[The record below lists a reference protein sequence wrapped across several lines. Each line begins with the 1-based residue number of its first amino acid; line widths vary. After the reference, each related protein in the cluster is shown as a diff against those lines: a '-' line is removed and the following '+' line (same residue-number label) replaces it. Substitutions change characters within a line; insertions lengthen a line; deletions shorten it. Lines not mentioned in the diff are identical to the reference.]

1 MENDNYE
8 TAAEQQLDYGQGAAE
23 VQWAADKEDLT
34 GLEMSNLP
42 IYRAVLNV
50 ADFAAKD
57 FAMIRRNGF
66 GGSDASVLVGV
77 NPYTKTYMEVS
88 GRRGITEPLVV
99 QKAREYLTAEEEE
112 VGTLAAVRKGRSLP
126 LSA

>member
-23 VQWAADKEDLT
+23 VQWATDKEDLT

-66 GGSDASVLVGV
+66 GGSDASVLIGA
-77 NPYTKTYMEVS
+77 NPYTKNLYGS
-88 GRRGITEPLVV
+88 FW
-99 QKAREYLTAEEEE
+99 KARHNRTFSSAESSR
-112 VGTLAAVRKGRSLP
+112 TLNC
-126 LSA
+126 